1 MRITDLR
8 ELSVPLRGNIV
19 PRARFVAEI
28 TADLPDHYSQM
39 AAYLRLNGILP
50 PSAQPQPRK

>member
-1 MRITDLR
+1 MGDT
-8 ELSVPLRGNIV
+8 VPFFRGTQV
-19 PRARFVAEI
+19 PRARAVAEI

-50 PSAQPQPRK
+50 PSAQPRK